1 MGSIVSTIRLAD
13 YVAQTLVAHG
23 VRDVFLVTGGG
34 AMHLNDAIGRCDGLR
49 YVACHHEQACA
60 MAAQSYY
67 RLTNR
72 LAAVNVTAGPGG
84 TNAITGV
91 FGAWADS
98 LGVIV
103 ISGQMK
109 WETLVRSTGLPLR
122 QLGDQE
128 VDIVRMVEPI
138 TKYAVMVTDP
148 RSIRYHLEKA
158 IHLARTGRPGP
169 VWLDIPINV
178 QSALIDPL
186 QLEGYDPSAGP
197 SELPDAAPLTGVALE
212 GKCLDVAE
220 RLRQARRP
228 VIYAGAGV
236 RLAGAEQ
243 ELLCLADRLGVPVTT
258 GFNAHDLIPSD
269 HPLFCGRPGT
279 IGDRAGNFTVQNADL
294 LIVVGCR
301 LNIRQI
307 SYAWEHFAR
316 EAYKVIVD
324 VDSAEL
330 AKPTVKADLPIQA
343 DAGQFLRVLLTQ
355 RLPERTRERDEWI
368 AWCRARRE
376 RYPVV
381 LPEYWHGTNGVNPYC
396 FGDALFDELGEGEIV
411 VTGDAMACISTF
423 QTAKIKRGQRLYSD
437 SGSAPMGFD
446 LPAAIGASIAA
457 PGQRVTCVV
466 GDGSIMMNLQELQ
479 TIRGYQLPVKVFL
492 FNNGGYHSIRSTQRS
507 FFPGN
512 DVGAG
517 PESGVTFPNF
527 EKVARAFD
535 FPYVR
540 CTSHNDLREAIRL
553 TLAGDGPALCE
564 LILDQ
569 GQPFSPKTSSKRLPD
584 GRMVTAPLEDMSP
597 FLPREELL
605 EHLLVKPV
613 DYVGN

>member
-1 MGSIVSTIRLAD
+1 VSMIRLAD

-23 VRDVFLVTGGG
+23 ISDVFLVTGGG
-34 AMHLNDAIGRCDGLR
+34 AMHLNDAIGRCTGLR
-49 YVACHHEQACA
+49 YVACHHEQACT

-98 LGVIV
+98 LGMVV
-103 ISGQMK
+103 VSGQMK

-128 VDIVRMVEPI
+128 VDIVRVVEPI

-148 RSIRYHLEKA
+148 QSIRYHLEKA

-169 VWLDIPINV
+169 VWLDVPINV
-178 QSALIDPL
+178 QASMIDP
-186 QLEGYDPSAGP
+186 A
-197 SELPDAAPLTGVALE
+197 ALE
-212 GKCLDVAE
+212 GFDPAAEQGGIPDATPLRGTALEAKCHEVADQ
-220 RLRQARRP
+220 LAVARRA

-236 RLAGAEQ
+236 RLAGAERD
-243 ELLCLADRLGVPVTT
+243 LVCLAERLGVPIVT
-258 GFNAHDLIPSD
+258 GFNAHDIIPSD
-269 HPLFCGRPGT
+269 HPLFAGRPGT
-279 IGDRAGNFTVQNADL
+279 IGDRAGNFAVQNADFVL
-294 LIVVGCR
+294 VVGCR

-316 EAYKVIVD
+316 AAYKVMVD
-324 VDSAEL
+324 VDWAEL
-330 AKPTVKADLPIQA
+330 EKPTVKPDLAVHA
-343 DAGQFLRVLLTQ
+343 DAAEFLRVLLEHK
-355 RLPERTRERDEWI
+355 LPSRTPARDEWVE
-368 AWCRARRE
+368 WCRARRE

-381 LPEYWHGTNGVNPYC
+381 LPQYWQGTNGVNPYC
-396 FGDALFDELGEGEIV
+396 FGDALFGELGEGEIV
-411 VTGDAMACISTF
+411 VTGDAMSCISTF
-423 QTAKIKRGQRLYSD
+423 QSAKIKQGQRLYSD

-446 LPAAIGASIAA
+446 LPAAIGACVGA
-457 PGQRVTCVV
+457 PGQRVVCVV

-479 TIRGYQLPVKVFL
+479 TIRGYGLPVKVFL
-492 FNNGGYHSIRSTQRS
+492 FNNAGYHSIRTTQRN

-517 PESGVTFPNF
+517 PESGVTFPDF
-527 EKVARAFD
+527 AKIARAFD
-535 FPYVR
+535 LPYRR
-540 CTSHNDLREAIRL
+540 CAAHDDLRAAIRE
-553 TLAGDGPALCE
+553 TLAIDGPAVCE
-564 LILDQ
+564 VMLDLE
-569 GQPFSPKTSSKRLPD
+569 QPFSPKTSSKRLPD

-605 EHLLVKPV
+605 ENLLIAPV
-613 DYVGN
+613 E